1 MAMQIRKTTDAMVFA
16 IVTAF
21 NLCWRWFV
29 TNKTT
34 YPHADI
40 TSTTGG
46 NYTAPTT
53 TALTVAAANAT
64 NLATG
69 ITLAE
74 AVRSWMLVHLNDG
87 GASTNGYGGAHKA
100 ADTTNYALITYTA
113 SAKLTS
119 SSSQGNLN
127 TLLNLL
133 KSTANAHVSQSGVH
147 FTNDGTNTVSAS
159 DATDLASSETL
170 ANALKTWCNAHG
182 AFAPD
187 TAQTV
192 QLIAA

>member
-1 MAMQIRKTTDAMVFA
+1 MAMQVRKTTDAVAFA
-16 IVTAF
+16 LVSAF
-21 NLCWRWFV
+21 NLAWRWFV

-34 YPHADI
+34 YPHADK
-40 TSTTGG
+40 TSTTSGS
-46 NYTAPTT
+46 YMAPTT
-53 TALTVAAANAT
+53 SALTVTAADAS

-74 AVRSWMLVHLNDG
+74 AVRTWMLVHLLDG

-100 ADTTNYALITYTA
+100 ADSTNYALITYTA

-119 SSSQGNLN
+119 TSSQSDLN

-133 KSTANAHVSQSGVH
+133 KAKANAHVSRAGVH
-147 FTNDGTNTVSAS
+147 FTNDGTNSVVAA

-170 ANALKTWCNAHG
+170 ATALKAWCNAHG

-192 QLIAA
+192 QLIPA